1 LGTGG
6 SVIKKLVCLS
16 VLLFVFATH
25 SSLTQDRTHKKP
37 LVNFGEVMSGVQ
49 AGFTGGSIIGPVD
62 AGFKIIDSVEF
73 RVEYVVAES
82 VATKAKMRNLPASFH
97 DDILAGIKSWG
108 AFLEPYLLAPGT
120 HTANAIF
127 HVTPKACAFIGAPFP
142 CDIQV
147 GPVGFEVIAD

>member
-1 LGTGG
+1 M
-6 SVIKKLVCLS
+6 KKLVCLS
-16 VLLFVFATH
+16 VLLFVFASH
-25 SSLTQDRTHKKP
+25 FSLTQDRTRKKP

-49 AGFTGGSIIGPVD
+49 AGFTAGSIIGSVD
-62 AGFKIIDSVEF
+62 AGLKIIDSVEF

-108 AFLEPYLLAPGT
+108 AFLEPYSLAPGT

-127 HVTPKACAFIGAPFP
+127 HVTPEACAFFDAPFP

-147 GPVGFEVIAD
+147 GPIGFEVIAD